1 MEELAG
7 RSYIPKR
14 YRISKSRTPV
24 VDLLLKG
31 IEDGG
36 GRVVSSSFPA
46 KRLAPILVGAEDG
59 DNHRYGLLVYPFT
72 TTRRATRN
80 RPATEHRFQIR
91 YGDPERVR
99 HEPNPVGHDP
109 AGVDITLVLAVDP
122 ETGIIVGLD
131 PLVYAQLPMGIS
143 GYYRDTNAE
152 AVRVT
157 GWAWW
162 AREKTR
168 PRTAQGEAWDGLES
182 MVGFRPDRLLDYAR
196 FEALA
201 TSLGF
206 DTGLRAVQTQR
217 AANQAGLATS
227 LGFDTGLRLSLAEHF
242 VDGTIGR
249 HDLETLY
256 GVSAA
261 TILDIIE
268 SNFRL
273 GVAVR
278 GSVAEH
284 HLGNLLD
291 GDPCIA
297 GYETIDEDG
306 MPDFRIWLGDGREL
320 TIECKNALSET
331 YKDGDAKVET
341 QKTRDSGA
349 GRKYAYDAFDIVA
362 ACMFSVTKRWTF
374 KFKWA
379 RDLTPWTTDN
389 TRIGAIQRID
399 DTWVD
404 SLDDLLKR
412 EAPPHERHPGDS

>member
-1 MEELAG
+1 MAELAG
-7 RSYIPKR
+7 RSYIPKL
-14 YRISKSRTPV
+14 YRISESRTPV

-31 IEDGG
+31 IEGGG
-36 GRVVSSSFPA
+36 GRVVSCSFPA
-46 KRLAPILVGAEDG
+46 KRLAPIFIGAEDG

-91 YGDPERVR
+91 YGDPGRVR
-99 HEPNPVGHDP
+99 LEPNPVGHDP
-109 AGVDITLVLAVDP
+109 AGVDITLILAVDP
-122 ETGIIVGLD
+122 EAGIVVGLD

-143 GYYRDTNAE
+143 GYYRDTNAQ
-152 AVRVT
+152 AIATT
-157 GWAWW
+157 GWSWW

-168 PRTAQGEAWDGLES
+168 PRTPQGEGWDGLES

-201 TSLGF
+201 TGLGF
-206 DTGLRAVQTQR
+206 DTGM
-217 AANQAGLATS
+217 
-227 LGFDTGLRLSLAEHF
+227 RLSLAEHF

-291 GDPCIA
+291 GDQCVA
-297 GYETIDEDG
+297 RYEAIDQDG
-306 MPDFRIWLGDGREL
+306 MPDFRVWLDDGREL

-331 YKDGDAKVET
+331 YSDGDAKVET

-349 GRKYAYDAFDIVA
+349 GRKYSYDAFDIVA
-362 ACMFSVTKRWTF
+362 ACMFPVTKRWTF

-379 RDLTPWTTDN
+379 RDLTPWTKDSTK
-389 TRIGAIQRID
+389 IGAIQRID
-399 DTWVD
+399 GTWVD
-404 SLDDLLKR
+404 SLDALLRR
-412 EAPPHERHPGDS
+412 EPLQ

>member
-1 MEELAG
+1 MADLAG
-7 RSYIPKR
+7 RSYIPKL
-14 YRISKSRTPV
+14 YRISSSRTPV
-24 VDLLLKG
+24 VELLLAG
-31 IEDGG
+31 IVEGG
-36 GRVVSSSFPA
+36 GRVVSCSFP
-46 KRLAPILVGAEDG
+46 RRMVAPIFIAAEDK
-59 DNHRYGLLVYPFT
+59 DNHRYGLLAYPFT
-72 TTRRATRN
+72 TTRRATKN

-99 HEPNPVGHDP
+99 LEPNPVGHDP
-109 AGVDITLVLAVDP
+109 AGVDVTLTLAVDP
-122 ETGIIVGLD
+122 EMQIIVGLD

-143 GYYRDTNAE
+143 GYYRDANAT
-152 AVRVT
+152 AAKDT

-168 PRTAQGEAWDGLES
+168 PRTAQGEGWDGLES

-206 DTGLRAVQTQR
+206 DTGLR
-217 AANQAGLATS
+217 
-227 LGFDTGLRLSLAEHF
+227 LSLAEHF
-242 VDGTIGR
+242 VDGRVDR
-249 HDLETLY
+249 HDLEQLF
-256 GVSAA
+256 GIDAV

-278 GSVAEH
+278 GSVAEY
-284 HLGNLLD
+284 HLGNLLAD
-291 GDPCIA
+291 DPCIA
-297 GYETIDEDG
+297 GYEPIDQDG
-306 MPDFRIWLGDGREL
+306 MPDFRVWLPDGREL

-349 GRKYAYDAFDIVA
+349 GRKYACNAFDIVA
-362 ACMFSVTKRWTF
+362 ACMFPVTKRWTF

-379 RDLTPWTTDN
+379 RELAPWSKDN

-399 DTWVD
+399 QTWAG

-412 EAPPHERHPGDS
+412 EPKK

>member
-1 MEELAG
+1 MAELAG
-7 RSYIPKR
+7 RSYIPKL

-36 GRVVSSSFPA
+36 GRVVSCSFPA
-46 KRLAPILVGAEDG
+46 QRLAPILIGAEEG

-109 AGVDITLVLAVDP
+109 AGVDVTLMLAVDP

-152 AVRVT
+152 AVRAT

-206 DTGLRAVQTQR
+206 DTGLR
-217 AANQAGLATS
+217 
-227 LGFDTGLRLSLAEHF
+227 LSLAEHF
-242 VDGTIGR
+242 VDGAIGR

-291 GDPCIA
+291 GDRCVA
-297 GYETIDEDG
+297 SYEAIDEDG

-341 QKTRDSGA
+341 QKTRDSGV
-349 GRKYAYDAFDIVA
+349 GRKYGYDAFDIVA
-362 ACMFSVTKRWTF
+362 ACMFPVTKRWTF
-374 KFKWA
+374 KFKWT
-379 RDLTPWTTDN
+379 REFTPWTKDT
-389 TRIGAIQRID
+389 TKIGAIQRID

-412 EAPPHERHPGDS
+412 EA